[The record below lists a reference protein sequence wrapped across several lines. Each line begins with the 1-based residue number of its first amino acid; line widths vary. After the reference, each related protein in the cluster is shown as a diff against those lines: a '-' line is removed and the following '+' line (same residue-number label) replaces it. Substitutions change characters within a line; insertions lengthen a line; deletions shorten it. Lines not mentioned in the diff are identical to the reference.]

1 MTGKPVTSIDARQFI
16 SSITAGL
23 VIGLIVVV
31 LSVTLATLVF
41 TGEMSPYIT
50 RGIGIFVFSGFVML
64 LVAAFFGSLPGTVIG
79 PQDGPAA
86 LLAVTAGGI
95 AGALAGSAAPETVF
109 STTMAGVILSSI
121 ITGAILLLIGQFKLG
136 NLVRYIPYPVVGG
149 FLAGTGWLLTR
160 GALEVMAGK
169 TLSLQTL
176 LSLIQPPNL
185 MRWLPGTVYAIVIL
199 VVLRKS
205 NHFLVWPGI
214 IFGAVG
220 IFHAFLPASGIS
232 IEEARNMGLL
242 LNTFQTG
249 GLWKPFTFADLS
261 HVDWGALASQA
272 DTLIPIPLVSLIALL
287 LNATGLELVAKRDMD
302 LNRELQMTGLAN
314 IISGLGGGA
323 AGYHYL
329 GPTALALRMGAKS
342 RTVTVVAALICALAL
357 VVGGGFVSLL
367 PVALFSSL
375 LLVLGL
381 SFLIEWVYE
390 AWYKLP
396 RSDYFIVILSLVVIA
411 LFGYLEGV
419 GVGIVI
425 ATILFVVKYSRI
437 NTVRDSLNGRI
448 YHAKVERPAAQRE
461 ILQQHGEGI
470 HIFRLQGYIFFGT
483 SDKLLTRVRELLEDS
498 SNREHFILLDFH
510 RVHGLDSSAVSSFT
524 RMYQLAEM
532 HDVYLVV
539 TQVTS
544 DIRQQMIRGGFKPSQ
559 RVQIFPTLDHGM
571 EWCENMLLQKHKSTT
586 EFIQT
591 SIKAQLRSTFPKP
604 ELLDCLL
611 TYLERM
617 EVESNTTLFRRGD
630 LPQAMYFVEMGR
642 LNVILETGEGEIT
655 RLRNVRSGTVVGEV
669 GLYLKSLHTA
679 NVITEQKSVLYRL
692 TIDSMKQMEKQD
704 PEVASAL
711 HEWIA
716 RLLAERMADNTRA
729 VEALLD

>member
-1 MTGKPVTSIDARQFI
+1 MTGKPVTSIDARQFV

-50 RGIGIFVFSGFVML
+50 RGIGIFVFSGFIML

-95 AGALAGSAAPETVF
+95 AGALAGTAAPEAVF

-160 GALEVMAGK
+160 GAIEVMAGE
-169 TLSLQTL
+169 TLSLQTF
-176 LSLIQPPNL
+176 LSLIQPSNL
-185 MRWLPGTVYAIVIL
+185 ILWLPGTVYAIVIL
-199 VVLRKS
+199 FVLRKS

-220 IFHAFLPASGIS
+220 IFHAFLLASGIS

-242 LNTFQTG
+242 LNAFQSG

-261 HVDWGALASQA
+261 HVDWGALARQA

-287 LNATGLELVAKRDMD
+287 LNATGLELVAKRDID
-302 LNRELQMTGLAN
+302 LNRELRMTGLAN

-396 RSDYFIVILSLVVIA
+396 HSDYFIVIVSLVVIA

-448 YHAKVERPAAQRE
+448 YHAKVERPAVQRE

-483 SDKLLTRVRELLEDS
+483 SDKLLTRVRELLEDT
-498 SNREHFILLDFH
+498 SNREQFILLDFH

-532 HDVYLVV
+532 HDVYLVI
-539 TQVTS
+539 TQVAS
-544 DIRQQMIRGGFKPSQ
+544 DIRQQMFRGGFKPSQ
-559 RVQIFPTLDHGM
+559 RVQIFPTLDHGV

-604 ELLDCLL
+604 ELLDRLL
-611 TYLERM
+611 THLERM

-630 LPQAMYFVEMGR
+630 PPKAMYFVEMGR
-642 LNVILETGEGEIT
+642 LNVILETEEGEIT

-669 GLYLKSLHTA
+669 GLYLKSPHTA

>member
-1 MTGKPVTSIDARQFI
+1 MTGKPVTSIDARQFV

-50 RGIGIFVFSGFVML
+50 RGIGIFVFSGFIML

-86 LLAVTAGGI
+86 LLSVTAGGI
-95 AGALAGSAAPETVF
+95 AGALAATAAPEAVF
-109 STTMAGVILSSI
+109 ATTMAGVILSSI

-160 GALEVMAGK
+160 GAIEVMAGE
-169 TLSLQTL
+169 TLSLQTF
-176 LSLIQPPNL
+176 LSLIQPSNL
-185 MRWLPGTVYAIVIL
+185 ILWLPGTVYAIVIL
-199 VVLRKS
+199 FVLRKS

-220 IFHAFLPASGIS
+220 IFHAFLLASGIS

-242 LNTFQTG
+242 LNAFQSG
-249 GLWKPFTFADLS
+249 GLWKPFTFADLP
-261 HVDWGALASQA
+261 HVDWGALARQS

-287 LNATGLELVAKRDMD
+287 LNATGLELVAKRDID
-302 LNRELQMTGLAN
+302 LNRELRMTGLAN

-396 RSDYFIVILSLVVIA
+396 HSDYFIVIVSLVVIA

-448 YHAKVERPAAQRE
+448 YHAKVERPAVQRE

-483 SDKLLTRVRELLEDS
+483 SDKLLTRVRELLEDT
-498 SNREHFILLDFH
+498 SNREQFILLDFH

-532 HDVYLVV
+532 HDVYLVI
-539 TQVTS
+539 TQVAS
-544 DIRQQMIRGGFKPSQ
+544 DIRQQMFRGGFKPSQ
-559 RVQIFPTLDHGM
+559 RVQIFPTLDHGV

-604 ELLDCLL
+604 ELLDRLL
-611 TYLERM
+611 THLERM
-617 EVESNTTLFRRGD
+617 EVENNTTLFRRGD
-630 LPQAMYFVEMGR
+630 PPKAMYFVEMGR
-642 LNVILETGEGEIT
+642 LNVILETEEGEIT

-669 GLYLKSLHTA
+669 GLYLKSPHTA